1 MGKAAEAR
9 MEATT
14 LVRLKPDWSQ
24 GYQRLG
30 EALLALQEF
39 EEAETVLEKGSKL
52 APSNKGM
59 TNLLVQSRVQ
69 TARAMGN
76 AAFQEQ
82 AFAEAASHYSLAI
95 KLDPQDPEVHKL
107 YSNRSACHYSL
118 GDYKSALSDAE
129 NTIRHSPKWSK
140 GYSRKGAAL
149 AGLGQ
154 NSAAFAAY
162 KQALEMDPNN
172 AATAAA
178 LAHLQGGGSQISAGS
193 GAPSSDA
200 ARMQNRAVNG
210 GRSDARNGAIDAD
223 RERQAPM
230 SSRARGEGTLRRSN
244 TISTSSVRRPSDA
257 PAEQRAAPAVAPSQ
271 RRLQRCA

>member
-1 MGKAAEAR
+1 MGKAGEAR

-30 EALLALQEF
+30 EALLALEEF
-39 EEAETVLEKGSKL
+39 EEAEAVLAKGSKL
-52 APSNKGM
+52 APSNKNM
-59 TNLLVQSRVQ
+59 ANLLVQSRVQ

-82 AFAEAASHYSLAI
+82 SFAEAASHYSLAI
-95 KLDPQDPEVHKL
+95 KLDPNDKEVHKL

-118 GDYKSALSDAE
+118 GDYRSALSDAE
-129 NTIRHSPKWSK
+129 STIQHSPKWSK

-154 NSAAFAAY
+154 NSAASSAY
-162 KQALEMDPNN
+162 KQALELDPNN

-178 LAHLQGGGSQISAGS
+178 LAHLQGGGSKASDGS
-193 GAPSSDA
+193 GRDAERGQQRPVDGVRKSDVA
-200 ARMQNRAVNG
+200 I
-210 GRSDARNGAIDAD
+210 DTRNGAPGE
-223 RERQAPM
+223 REALEPM
-230 SSRARGEGTLRRSN
+230 SSRARGDAPLRRSH
-244 TISTSSVRRPSDA
+244 TLTATGARRNSDPQTDA
-257 PAEQRAAPAVAPSQ
+257 SGPLPGQ
-271 RRLQRCA
+271 RRLQR

>member
-14 LVRLKPDWSQ
+14 LLRLKPDWSQ

-39 EEAETVLEKGSKL
+39 EEAETILEKGSKL

-59 TNLLVQSRVQ
+59 QNLLVQSRVQ

-118 GDYKSALSDAE
+118 ADYKSALSDAE
-129 NTIRHSPKWSK
+129 STIQHSPKWSK

-154 NSAAFAAY
+154 NSAAFIAY
-162 KQALEMDPNN
+162 KQALDLDPNN
-172 AATAAA
+172 AATVAA
-178 LAHLQGGGSQISAGS
+178 LAHLRGDSDSARTT
-193 GAPSSDA
+193 SSEA
-200 ARMQNRAVNG
+200 AHLRSRSSTG
-210 GRSDARNGAIDAD
+210 GRSDGRNTAIDA
-223 RERQAPM
+223 ERDKQLPT
-230 SSRARGEGTLRRSN
+230 SSRARGEGMLRRSH
-244 TISTSSVRRPSDA
+244 TIQASGTRRPSDEPGGPA
-257 PAEQRAAPAVAPSQ
+257 PTQRG
-271 RRLQRCA
+271 LQR